1 MVKDWK
7 GGLVRRSG
15 QDAIYLR
22 YKDPDWI
29 QRASPYLWSK
39 PGDEELARKTLNR
52 ICRALKERK
61 PFQDAG
67 GAVTVRSF
75 AKKWLESRPGTSSAD
90 DGQRLRDHVF
100 PSIGDLPIAD
110 VRPKHL
116 LRLIQELKRRRSTR
130 PGMDKDGKPARVQ
143 TDEPLAPRTIR
154 NVYAALR
161 AMFRDATIEELVES
175 TPCILSDS
183 HLPSA
188 KDKDPEWRD
197 TAVFTLAEVATL
209 IYDPAIPQD
218 RRVCYAL
225 YFLGCTRFGEAAAAR
240 WRLYEPEL
248 EPLGLLRIARSYST
262 RLKVEKDTKAERPRR
277 VPVTSQLAAI
287 LADWKLR
294 GWPAMFGRKPEPDDL
309 IVPSRG
315 QGERLPSNRS
325 SSHMLKKFHQDC
337 ARVGIRQRRQH
348 DSRRTWLTTVL
359 AAGANET
366 HAKWIAHGPPPTV
379 LGAYMSMPWAT
390 LCAVVV
396 GLKLPD
402 AERRIVRL
410 ATAAEART

>member
-1 MVKDWK
+1 MPKDWK
-7 GGLVRRSG
+7 GGLVRRGG
-15 QDAIYLR
+15 QDAIYFR

-39 PGDEELARKTLNR
+39 PGDEDLAQKALNR

-61 PFQDAG
+61 PFQDAA

-75 AKKWLESRPGTSSAD
+75 AKKWLENRPGTSAAD

-100 PSIGDLPIAD
+100 PAIGDLPIGD

-116 LRLIQELKRRRSTR
+116 LRLIQDLKAKKATR
-130 PGMDKDGKPARVQ
+130 PGLDKDGKPARIQ
-143 TDEPLAPRTIR
+143 TDEALAPRTIR
-154 NVYAALR
+154 NCYATLR
-161 AMFRDATIEELVES
+161 AMFRDAMIEEVVEA
-175 TPCILSDS
+175 TPCVLSDA

-197 TAVFTLAEVATL
+197 TAVFTLAEVSTL
-209 IYDPAIPQD
+209 VYDPAIPQD

-225 YFLGCTRFGEAAAAR
+225 YFLGSCRFGEAAAAR
-240 WRLYEPEL
+240 WRLYEPEV

-262 RLKVEKDTKAERPRR
+262 RLKAEKDTKAERPRR
-277 VPVTSQLAAI
+277 VPVTPQLAAI
-287 LADWKLR
+287 LADWKMH

-315 QGERLPSNRS
+315 QGERLPTNRS
-325 SSHMLKKFHQDC
+325 ASHMLKKFHQDC
-337 ARVGIRQRRQH
+337 RRVGIRERRQH
-348 DSRRTWLTTVL
+348 DSRRTWLSVVL
-359 AAGANET
+359 AAGATET

-379 LGAYMSMPWAT
+379 LGAYLSMPWAT
-390 LCAVVV
+390 LCAVVSA
-396 GLKLPD
+396 LKVPTQ
-402 AERRIVRL
+402 EKRVVRL
-410 ATAAEART
+410 TNAGGATT